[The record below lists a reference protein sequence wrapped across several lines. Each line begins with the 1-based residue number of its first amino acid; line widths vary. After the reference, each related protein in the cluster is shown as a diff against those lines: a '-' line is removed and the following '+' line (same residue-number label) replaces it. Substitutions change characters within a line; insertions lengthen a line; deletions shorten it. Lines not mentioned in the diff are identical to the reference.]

1 MKKYQMLNSAL
12 TIFFL
17 LITKATATS
26 YGRVF
31 PTHFPMKIPPG
42 KHRLVVKNISELS
55 EFEDLVFEV
64 DDTRRMLEL
73 REEKEAKEG
82 YKPRFTF
89 KCICGSTYA
98 DVFGIK

>member
-1 MKKYQMLNSAL
+1 MLNSVL
-12 TIFFL
+12 TFFFL
-17 LITKATATS
+17 LITTATTTS

-42 KHRLVVKNISELS
+42 KQRLVVKNISELS
-55 EFEDLVFEV
+55 EFDDIVFEV

-73 REEKEAKEG
+73 REGIEEAKEG

-98 DVFGIK
+98 DVFGFK